1 MGAERQ
7 RILRC
12 AAFALLRRRR
22 NRLCIIL
29 TVAICAIYYGFIL
42 AMAFA
47 PGLMAYRVTSAV
59 TLAIPLCLAVIISAV
74 ALTGIYVWRANKEFD
89 GLVDSALRGS

>member
-1 MGAERQ
+1 MDAERQ
-7 RILRC
+7 RILGC

-22 NRLCIIL
+22 NRLSIIL
-29 TVAICAIYYGFIL
+29 TVAMVAIYFGFIL

-47 PGLMAYRVTSAV
+47 PGLMAYRVTSTI
-59 TLAIPLCLAVIISAV
+59 TLAISLCLAVIISAV

-89 GLVDSALRGS
+89 GLVDSSLRGS

>member
-1 MGAERQ
+1 MEAEHQ
-7 RILRC
+7 RILKC
-12 AAFALLRRRR
+12 AAFTRLCRRR
-22 NRLCIIL
+22 NRLCILL
-29 TVAICAIYYGFIL
+29 TGAICAIYFGFIS

-47 PGLMAYRVTSAV
+47 PGLMAYRVTSTV

-89 GLVDSALRGS
+89 ELVDAALRGS